1 MASSHFYICFFLLF
15 TFSCRGAARISA
27 LQCVLAHSQCRGDC
41 PLELIQALVD
51 SDPRMANQKHLYTG
65 SVPLHAVFYN
75 AFFTS
80 SKRTAIAK
88 ILLAASPQ
96 SVAVRNNDG
105 RTALHTNASQHCNY
119 EPTLLLLKAA
129 PEITRWTDHNWDLPL
144 HCACRSHKSPSKV
157 EKFHFDCAETRHERL
172 ILSHSHSLLF
182 FPFFLR
188 VRSYLLSIQS
198 IIAIFKH
205 FPAAIIAVNSKGRT
219 PVDDARLS
227 ALADDKK
234 ESRLQVLRT
243 LQSEYEH
250 ERRSSCCQKRKKRRV
265 DQKPRNAKVDEDQS
279 IVADERDDTDAMHR
293 CEDGARMPSLG
304 EVVRVSNDV
313 SGREKIESTS
323 VDTNDDDLDVIS
335 PSLLLA
341 MMKNHT
347 VL

>member
-1 MASSHFYICFFLLF
+1 MH
-15 TFSCRGAARISA
+15 AA
-27 LQCVLAHSQCRGDC
+27 
-41 PLELIQALVD
+41 LI
-51 SDPRMANQKHLYTG
+51 R
-65 SVPLHAVFYN
+65 
-75 AFFTS
+75 
-80 SKRTAIAK
+80 
-88 ILLAASPQ
+88 
-96 SVAVRNNDG
+96 VRA
-105 RTALHTNASQHCNY
+105 RY
-119 EPTLLLLKAA
+119 E
-129 PEITRWTDHNWDLPL
+129 
-144 HCACRSHKSPSKV
+144 V

-188 VRSYLLSIQS
+188 VRSYLFSIQS
-198 IIAIFKH
+198 IIAIFKY
-205 FPAAIIAVNSKGRT
+205 FPAAIIAVNSKGHT

-265 DQKPRNAKVDEDQS
+265 DQKPRNTKVDEDQS
-279 IVADERDDTDAMHR
+279 IVGDERDDTDAMHR

-313 SGREKIESTS
+313 RDCEKIESIS
-323 VDTNDDDLDVIS
+323 VNNDDDLDVIS

>member
-1 MASSHFYICFFLLF
+1 MAAQRSTLMHPNIVI
-15 TFSCRGAARISA
+15 T
-27 LQCVLAHSQCRGDC
+27 
-41 PLELIQALVD
+41 
-51 SDPRMANQKHLYTG
+51 
-65 SVPLHAVFYN
+65 
-75 AFFTS
+75 
-80 SKRTAIAK
+80 
-88 ILLAASPQ
+88 
-96 SVAVRNNDG
+96 
-105 RTALHTNASQHCNY
+105 SQHFCFLRPLRRLPGGLIITGIFPFIVHAALIRVRARY
-119 EPTLLLLKAA
+119 E
-129 PEITRWTDHNWDLPL
+129 
-144 HCACRSHKSPSKV
+144 V

-188 VRSYLLSIQS
+188 VRSYLFSIQS

-205 FPAAIIAVNSKGRT
+205 FPAAIIAVNSKGHT

-227 ALADDKK
+227 ALAGDKK

-279 IVADERDDTDAMHR
+279 IVGDERDDTDAMHR

>member
-1 MASSHFYICFFLLF
+1 MH
-15 TFSCRGAARISA
+15 AA
-27 LQCVLAHSQCRGDC
+27 
-41 PLELIQALVD
+41 LI
-51 SDPRMANQKHLYTG
+51 R
-65 SVPLHAVFYN
+65 
-75 AFFTS
+75 
-80 SKRTAIAK
+80 
-88 ILLAASPQ
+88 
-96 SVAVRNNDG
+96 VRA
-105 RTALHTNASQHCNY
+105 RY
-119 EPTLLLLKAA
+119 E
-129 PEITRWTDHNWDLPL
+129 
-144 HCACRSHKSPSKV
+144 V

-172 ILSHSHSLLF
+172 ILSHSHSLFF

-188 VRSYLLSIQS
+188 VRSYLFSIQS

-205 FPAAIIAVNSKGRT
+205 FPAAIIAVNSKGHT

-227 ALADDKK
+227 ALAGDKK

-279 IVADERDDTDAMHR
+279 IVGDERDDTDAMHR

-313 SGREKIESTS
+313 RDCEKIESIS
-323 VDTNDDDLDVIS
+323 VNTNDDDLDVIS

>member
-1 MASSHFYICFFLLF
+1 MH
-15 TFSCRGAARISA
+15 AA
-27 LQCVLAHSQCRGDC
+27 
-41 PLELIQALVD
+41 LI
-51 SDPRMANQKHLYTG
+51 R
-65 SVPLHAVFYN
+65 
-75 AFFTS
+75 
-80 SKRTAIAK
+80 
-88 ILLAASPQ
+88 
-96 SVAVRNNDG
+96 VRA
-105 RTALHTNASQHCNY
+105 RY
-119 EPTLLLLKAA
+119 E
-129 PEITRWTDHNWDLPL
+129 
-144 HCACRSHKSPSKV
+144 V

-172 ILSHSHSLLF
+172 ILSHSHSLFF

-188 VRSYLLSIQS
+188 VRSYLFSIQS
-198 IIAIFKH
+198 IIAIFKY
-205 FPAAIIAVNSKGRT
+205 FPAAIIAVNSKGHT

-227 ALADDKK
+227 ALAGDKK

-279 IVADERDDTDAMHR
+279 IVGDERDDTDAMHR

-313 SGREKIESTS
+313 RDCEKIESIS
-323 VDTNDDDLDVIS
+323 VNTNDDDLDVIS

>member
-1 MASSHFYICFFLLF
+1 MH
-15 TFSCRGAARISA
+15 AA
-27 LQCVLAHSQCRGDC
+27 
-41 PLELIQALVD
+41 LI
-51 SDPRMANQKHLYTG
+51 R
-65 SVPLHAVFYN
+65 
-75 AFFTS
+75 
-80 SKRTAIAK
+80 
-88 ILLAASPQ
+88 
-96 SVAVRNNDG
+96 VRA
-105 RTALHTNASQHCNY
+105 RY
-119 EPTLLLLKAA
+119 E
-129 PEITRWTDHNWDLPL
+129 
-144 HCACRSHKSPSKV
+144 V

-188 VRSYLLSIQS
+188 VRSYLFSIQS

-205 FPAAIIAVNSKGRT
+205 FPAAIIAVNSKGHT

-227 ALADDKK
+227 ALAGDKK

-279 IVADERDDTDAMHR
+279 IVGDERDDTDAMHR

-313 SGREKIESTS
+313 RDCEKIESIS
-323 VDTNDDDLDVIS
+323 VNTNDDDLDVIS